1 MSPETPSPQQDNNE
15 FSNPIA
21 DQVKEPEFGS
31 DEFLEDAAAGINSHL
46 DKISG
51 KYTEVDSAIAQFRT
65 ESSSLKIGSPEYNT
79 VFETLI
85 NKLTECNSKFPDN
98 TLLAYIGDLQK
109 DLLTFRML

>member
-15 FSNPIA
+15 FNSAFA
-21 DQVKEPEFGS
+21 DQAKQPEFGS
-31 DEFLEDAAAGINSHL
+31 DEFLEDAASGINSHL

-51 KYTEVDSAIAQFRT
+51 KYLDVDSAIAQFRT
-65 ESSSLKIGSPEYNT
+65 ESSSLKIGSAAYNA

-85 NKLTECNSKFPDN
+85 NKLSECNSKFSDN

-109 DLLTFRML
+109 DLLTFKML